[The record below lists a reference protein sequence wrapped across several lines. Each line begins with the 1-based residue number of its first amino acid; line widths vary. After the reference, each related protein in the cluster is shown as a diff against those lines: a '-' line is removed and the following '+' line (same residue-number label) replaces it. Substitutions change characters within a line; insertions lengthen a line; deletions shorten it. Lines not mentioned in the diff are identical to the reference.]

1 MSETIDIKVPGTRN
15 RVPVRTTGQWRS
27 RFLGLAG
34 ARELKKSCGV
44 WVKRCSSINTFGF
57 AQPVDVV
64 FLSADGVVTKV
75 VAGMKPWRMSSC
87 PEARTVLELRAGLA
101 SRLNLAPGVVV
112 TAAIQGLN
120 MREFQGRN
128 LTVNEAKPREDR
140 GGSGGGGRRY

>member
-1 MSETIDIKVPGTRN
+1 MSETLDIKVPGTRN

-27 RFLGLAG
+27 RFLGMAG

-75 VAGMKPWRMSSC
+75 VTGMKPWRMSSC

-101 SRLNLAPGVVV
+101 SRLNLAPGVEM
-112 TAAIQGLN
+112 GL
-120 MREFQGRN
+120 
-128 LTVNEAKPREDR
+128 LA
-140 GGSGGGGRRY
+140 

>member
-1 MSETIDIKVPGTRN
+1 MSQTIDLKVPGTRN

-44 WVKRCSSINTFGF
+44 WVKRCRSVNTFGF
-57 AQPVDVV
+57 DQSIDVV

-75 VAGMKPWRMSSC
+75 VAGMKPWRVSSC

-101 SRLNLAPGVVV
+101 SRLNLAPGVEM
-112 TAAIQGLN
+112 GL
-120 MREFQGRN
+120 
-128 LTVNEAKPREDR
+128 LA
-140 GGSGGGGRRY
+140 

>member
-1 MSETIDIKVPGTRN
+1 MAHTIELKVPGTRN
-15 RVPVRTTGQWRS
+15 RVPVRTTGQWSS

-34 ARELKKSCGV
+34 ARELKKSRGV

-57 AQPVDVV
+57 SQAIDVV

-101 SRLNLAPGVVV
+101 SRLNLAPGVEM
-112 TAAIQGLN
+112 GL
-120 MREFQGRN
+120 
-128 LTVNEAKPREDR
+128 LA
-140 GGSGGGGRRY
+140 

>member
-1 MSETIDIKVPGTRN
+1 MAETIDLKVPGTRN

-34 ARELKKSCGV
+34 APELAKSCGV
-44 WVKRCSSINTFGF
+44 WVKRCRSINTFGF

-75 VAGMKPWRMSSC
+75 VAGMKPWRMSRC

-101 SRLNLAPGVVV
+101 SRLHLAPGVEM
-112 TAAIQGLN
+112 GL
-120 MREFQGRN
+120 
-128 LTVNEAKPREDR
+128 LA
-140 GGSGGGGRRY
+140 

>member
-1 MSETIDIKVPGTRN
+1 MTQTIALKVPGTRS

-44 WVKRCSSINTFGF
+44 WVKRCSSVNTFGF
-57 AQPVDVV
+57 DQPVDVV
-64 FLSADGVVTKV
+64 FLSADGVVTKI

-101 SRLNLAPGVVV
+101 SRLNLAPGVEM
-112 TAAIQGLN
+112 GL
-120 MREFQGRN
+120 
-128 LTVNEAKPREDR
+128 LA
-140 GGSGGGGRRY
+140 